1 MYFTTRL
8 FYKLKYSDE
17 IKINESILIQGKAT
31 NFLNKKQWVIK
42 IMIYGYFCLFSASKV
57 FMSYGQLVTRFTT
70 GGHDIFITCPGL
82 SVHTFCGTGDE
93 NIIPPVV
100 QRVITTYCQVWYSEL
115 APLNKL
121 DTFKAVNKLF
131 NFEKTWLLPHY
142 LMATSLFLENAIG
155 Y

>member
-1 MYFTTRL
+1 
-8 FYKLKYSDE
+8 
-17 IKINESILIQGKAT
+17 
-31 NFLNKKQWVIK
+31 
-42 IMIYGYFCLFSASKV
+42 
-57 FMSYGQLVTRFTT
+57 MSYGQLVTRFTT

-115 APLNKL
+115 AHLNKL

-131 NFEKTWLLPHY
+131 NFEKLGCCLIIKWLHLFFRKYYWLLE
-142 LMATSLFLENAIG
+142 A
-155 Y
+155 